1 MDRAAYGTD
10 VALMLGIA
18 HTLVENSWQDD
29 AFLTRCTSGY
39 DIFARYLT
47 GESDGVAKTADWAAA
62 ICAWKR
68 IRSVNWRNFSMK
80 YHHADVWLGMQRQQ
94 YGEQKHWML
103 VTLAAMLGQ
112 IGTPGGGFGLS
123 YHFANGGNPTRRAA
137 VLGSMQGSV
146 AGGVDAV
153 EKIPV
158 ARIVEALENPGAEYQ
173 HNGMAVAS
181 PIFAYLVGRRGQLY
195 SSSGHQPPDSGLAE
209 AGADRHLRMLL
220 DRRRAPCRYRPAGDH
235 LV

>member
-1 MDRAAYGTD
+1 M
-10 VALMLGIA
+10 
-18 HTLVENSWQDD
+18 ENSWQDD

-62 ICAWKR
+62 ICGVKADK
-68 IRSVNWRNFSMK
+68 IRELAKIFHENTTMLMSGW
-80 YHHADVWLGMQRQQ
+80 GMQRQQ

-173 HNGMAVAS
+173 HNGMARRFPRYS
-181 PIFAYLVGRRGQLY
+181 LYLVGRRGQLY

>member
-1 MDRAAYGTD
+1 MRSETVDFFGDSMEWIAPHMGTD

-18 HTLVENSWQDD
+18 HTLVENDWQDD
-29 AFLTRCTSGY
+29 AYPLHQRLRY
-39 DIFARYLT
+39 FARYLT

-62 ICAWKR
+62 ICGVKADK
-68 IRSVNWRNFSMK
+68 IRELAQLFHENTTMLMAGW
-80 YHHADVWLGMQRQQ
+80 GMQRQQ

-112 IGTPGGGFGLS
+112 IGTPVADLVFPTILPTAATRPRGGAGLD
-123 YHFANGGNPTRRAA
+123 A
-137 VLGSMQGSV
+137 GSV

-173 HNGMAVAS
+173 HNGMA
-181 PIFAYLVGRRGQLY
+181 RRF
-195 SSSGHQPPDSGLAE
+195 PDIRFIWPA
-209 AGADRHLRMLL
+209 APTLL
-220 DRRRAPCRYRPAGDH
+220 IIRTPTD
-235 LV
+235 